1 LRRLFPYK
9 KLITLILLVAASVF
23 LMNITG
29 SSGDNP
35 SLWEKLLWK
44 GMQPFLGG
52 FLAVKHKFDEYSV
65 LFQQKEALLEEN
77 RELKSRLD
85 SLESLLIRLKEIETE
100 NQRLKELLGFREQL
114 EQEYKAA
121 DVIGRSPS
129 KWFST
134 ITISLGSEDG
144 VTVDAPV
151 ISRKGLV
158 GRVLKLDARSAQVLL
173 LTDPE
178 SGVGALISR
187 SRDYGVVVGGS
198 GPDTLVMR
206 FFSKDADVRP
216 GDQVLTSGVGSVYP
230 EGLVIGE
237 VAEVYVPQ
245 PGLVKECYVK
255 PAVDFAHLE
264 EVLVMIR

>member
-1 LRRLFPYK
+1 
-9 KLITLILLVAASVF
+9 
-23 LMNITG
+23 
-29 SSGDNP
+29 
-35 SLWEKLLWK
+35 
-44 GMQPFLGG
+44 
-52 FLAVKHKFDEYSV
+52 
-65 LFQQKEALLEEN
+65 
-77 RELKSRLD
+77 
-85 SLESLLIRLKEIETE
+85 
-100 NQRLKELLGFREQL
+100 
-114 EQEYKAA
+114 
-121 DVIGRSPS
+121 
-129 KWFST
+129 
-134 ITISLGSEDG
+134 
-144 VTVDAPV
+144 APV